1 MRIFINHHNASS
13 TIHCNVTKLIQKEV
27 DHGLDTLDCYL
38 LFSERIE
45 QLKIS
50 ILKFFIETK
59 ALNKQIIGYGA
70 PAKGNTLLNYC
81 GIGKE
86 FLSYTVDKNPYKQNL
101 LLPGTRIPIKSP
113 EEIKRT
119 KPDYILIL
127 PWNLKEEIMKECSFI
142 REWGG
147 KFLVM
152 IPEVDVIEP

>member
-1 MRIFINHHNASS
+1 M
-13 TIHCNVTKLIQKEV
+13 
-27 DHGLDTLDCYL
+27 
-38 LFSERIE
+38 E
-45 QLKIS
+45 QLKID
-50 ILKFFIETK
+50 ILKFFIEAK